1 MDILPASPPWRNKF
15 VRTPPI
21 KSAAKP
27 AKKEEVKIVGKLS
40 AQLDDLELLIQWH
53 LRVLHD
59 DAVEQHRKSIGLP
72 VLVNELGRIVDTDPT
87 AQQLL
92 SGKLDNLICDYS
104 TLIYCLGQL
113 DLFVP
118 WSRCY
123 DGYVER
129 REDKLVA
136 ESKQAG
142 RHWERIMA
150 AFDKANLLATGGSG
164 RKSAAALGNPDDGKF
179 AYPLDKK
186 RTKENVQALR
196 QAEKSL
202 DEFWPIIGRIMHAKC
217 GRLAGAAIDRVVI
230 RLQNE
235 TLERTL
241 EWKDPAATKKMLST
255 KMASLELSQEAKAEQ
270 VAVDSRALKA
280 FRAVFYNPS
289 VTSSPGSLTWPDFVH
304 AMTSAGFAAEKMY
317 GTMWHFA
324 HLRKETRI
332 GFRQPLTKGKLPSST
347 IRRFGRRLRRSFGY
361 DSDTFILK

>member
-1 MDILPASPPWRNKF
+1 MPQSPPR
-15 VRTPPI
+15 
-21 KSAAKP
+21 
-27 AKKEEVKIVGKLS
+27 KEEVKIVGKPS

-53 LRVLHD
+53 LRILHD
-59 DAVEQHRKSIGLP
+59 DAVEQHRKSIGVP
-72 VLVNELGRIVDTDPT
+72 ILVNELGRIVDTDPT

-92 SGKLDNLICDYS
+92 SGKLDNLICEYS
-104 TLIYCLGQL
+104 TLIYCLRQL
-113 DLFVP
+113 NLFVP

-136 ESKQAG
+136 DIKQAG
-142 RHWERIMA
+142 RHWERIIA
-150 AFDKANLLATGGSG
+150 AFDKANLLATGGGG
-164 RKSAAALGNPDDGKF
+164 RKSAAAFGNPDDGKF

-202 DEFWPIIGRIMHAKC
+202 DEFWSTIDRIMQAKC
-217 GRLAGAAIDRVVI
+217 RRLAGAAIDRVVI

-241 EWKDPAATKKMLST
+241 EWKDPAATKMLST

-270 VAVDSRALKA
+270 VTVDSRALKA

-289 VTSSPGSLTWPDFVH
+289 VTSSPGSLTWADFVH
-304 AMTSAGFAAEKMY
+304 AMTSGSFPIKKIY
-317 GTMWHFA
+317 GTM
-324 HLRKETRI
+324 
-332 GFRQPLTKGKLPSST
+332 
-347 IRRFGRRLRRSFGY
+347 
-361 DSDTFILK
+361 